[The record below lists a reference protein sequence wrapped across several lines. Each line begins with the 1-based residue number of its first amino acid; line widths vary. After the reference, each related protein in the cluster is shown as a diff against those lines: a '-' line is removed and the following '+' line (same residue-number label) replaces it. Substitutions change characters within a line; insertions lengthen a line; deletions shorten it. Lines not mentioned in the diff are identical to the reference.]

1 LAELVHAGRITS
13 DSFTGL
19 RALLTPNSKKPSTH
33 RRRHRGAKFGV
44 EDAGRWSLPN
54 TFSFPETK
62 KPSRHWDVLD
72 DEQLER
78 LVCIYLQRWGVLFRS
93 LRQRESYAPPWRVL
107 LTILRKME
115 LRGAIRGGRFVAGVG
130 GEQFAYSEIVDALRK
145 VNKDKKN
152 SSVKKHHC
160 LSATDPLNILD
171 LLLPNRKLS
180 RLLIIKCYIKV
191 GATSCHRH
199 GWRSLSS

>member
-1 LAELVHAGRITS
+1 
-13 DSFTGL
+13 
-19 RALLTPNSKKPSTH
+19 
-33 RRRHRGAKFGV
+33 
-44 EDAGRWSLPN
+44 
-54 TFSFPETK
+54 
-62 KPSRHWDVLD
+62 
-72 DEQLER
+72 
-78 LVCIYLQRWGVLFRS
+78 
-93 LRQRESYAPPWRVL
+93 
-107 LTILRKME
+107 ME